1 MKPLE
6 LMKRLGGEALANKLR
21 AKVNGKIV
29 ILARLEGQ
37 EYVLTDTGFSIAAK
51 LNAEIG
57 SAKEELAQEEIVAE
71 EVPKKKTATRS
82 RKTNQ

>member
-29 ILARLEGQ
+29 ILARLEGE
-37 EYVLTDTGFSIAAK
+37 EYVLTDTGFNIAAK
-51 LNAEIG
+51 LNAEI
-57 SAKEELAQEEIVAE
+57 STKKEEPVAEETTGE
-71 EVPKKKTATRS
+71 EVPKKKTVTRT
-82 RKTNQ
+82 RKGLK